1 MQGFED
7 ALYQNAL
14 DLSETVVF
22 EYDIQNDVMSFTENV
37 GKYMPCASV
46 IASYVSDIA
55 IRGKVHPE
63 DIKEAISFFKKG
75 KDDTKL
81 RLAYLRFLDFAGEY
95 PTYQLK
101 GKLILNGDGKPVLL
115 YGTMTLRSSDFAE
128 SGIATNRDPLTLLE
142 NRETSKAKISNYFK
156 NVSGDTLADIL
167 LLDMDNFA
175 TYNAMKGEVAGDKV
189 LLEVAKVLRKAL
201 RGADIIGRYGAD
213 QFVICMKGVED
224 ERVLGERATFII
236 DSIRELTDDS
246 GEGAAISAS
255 VGIGVGSSDEAD
267 FDVIFQ
273 RASEALA
280 YAKAHGKRNFALKN
294 DVLHDSEEYKNIRI
308 TSRELELV
316 KSILDPILSW
326 AYAVDENHNLIY
338 VNQALSSRLHLEEN
352 EGVCYAKIKG
362 YSSPCPD
369 CPMFSMSSKSANCDC
384 AVYSPSM
391 RMMLDV
397 RSTRITLRNK
407 TKIYIIANV
416 NSDIEKQMQ
425 VLDDSSE
432 RYTDAMMRLNDIIWD
447 VNLTSN
453 SCLRLRENKI
463 INSIE
468 DRNTNYTELIRS
480 YANNVVHPDDLD
492 AFFAV
497 FEPERIRK
505 ARRMGMEEI
514 RKEIRLL
521 TDNMGYKWFSVT
533 ALLYADDGQTDETVF
548 ISARDVDRLRLETI
562 EKFTIEEKYRSMR
575 ERSEFQ
581 TEIVLNN
588 ERYEHVSELSGIYVF
603 EYDVPKD
610 SYFVCSS
617 FDTIFDVTPEM
628 MVGEWGMLEG
638 LVPYEKDRERYESF
652 LHRIKT
658 QLDTH
663 TETLRFMTNRGN
675 PIWFTITVQAL
686 RGMNNSVVRLTGI
699 LQNVNAEMEVKAEL
713 EFRADYDSLTGL
725 FNTEHFNRLVRE
737 KIHREADRDF
747 VILSVDI
754 KRFKVINERYGID
767 AGNKCL
773 RYLAGLIKDSIP
785 RDGLASRYQADEFNV
800 LIEYV
805 DDRQIFDYMT
815 GLNQAFCHDD
825 ATGCGSGLAFGVY
838 KIHQRDLPVR
848 LMCDRSRFAKRDIKG
863 NALVNYAVYDDKLR
877 LALREQA
884 EIEAEMWTALEHE
897 EFIMYL
903 QPKYDVHTEKICGA
917 EALVRWQHPT
927 RGLRMPG
934 DFLPLFENNG
944 FVKNL
949 DEYMWKKAAGYIASL
964 QSRGVTLPISVN
976 LSRVHVTDARLVD
989 TLKRIVDENGIA
1001 RNLLELEV
1009 TENYF
1014 LQDVRELYDRMVEI
1028 KNLGFV
1034 LEMDDF
1040 GSGYSSLNMLRNAP
1054 IDVIK
1059 IDRYLLDEIMATS
1072 RGRIVVENAI
1082 RMSKQ
1087 LGLKVVAEGVETR
1100 EQLEFVRESGGDV
1113 VQGYYYSKPLP
1124 IDEFEKL
1131 LAAEGRLKG

>member
-7 ALYQNAL
+7 VLYQNAL
-14 DLSETVVF
+14 DLSEIVVF
-22 EYDIQNDVMSFTENV
+22 EYDIPNDVMSFTDNV

-63 DIKEAISFFKKG
+63 DIKEAISFFKEG
-75 KDDTKL
+75 NDDTKL
-81 RLAYLRFLDFAGEY
+81 KLAYIRFLDFAGEY

-101 GKLILNGDGKPVLL
+101 GKLILNGENKPTLL
-115 YGTMTLRSSDFAE
+115 FGTMTLLGSAEGEISFA
-128 SGIATNRDPLTLLE
+128 SNRDPLTLLE
-142 NRETSKAKISNYFK
+142 NRETSKAKIINYYSK
-156 NVSGDTLADIL
+156 ISGDTLPNIL

-175 TYNAMKGEVAGDKV
+175 TYNTMKGEVAGDKI

-201 RGADIIGRYGAD
+201 RGADVIGRFGAD
-213 QFVICMKGVED
+213 QFIVSMKGVED

-236 DSIRELTDDS
+236 DSIRELMDVS
-246 GEGAAISAS
+246 GDGAEISAS
-255 VGIGVGSSDEAD
+255 VGIGVGRCDDAS
-267 FDVIFQ
+267 FDTIFG
-273 RASEALA
+273 RAKEALA
-280 YAKAHGKRNFALKN
+280 YAKSHGKRCFALMN
-294 DVLHDSEEYKNIRI
+294 DGIHSAEEYKNIRI

-316 KSILDPILSW
+316 RSILDPVLSW
-326 AYAVDENHNLIY
+326 AYAVDEGYNLIY
-338 VNQALSSRLHLEEN
+338 VNQALASRLHLETG
-352 EGVCYAKIKG
+352 EGVCYSKIKG
-362 YSSPCPD
+362 YASPCPD
-369 CPMFSMSSKSANCDC
+369 CPMFGMNNKSSTCDC
-384 AVYSPSM
+384 SVYSPSL
-391 RMMLDV
+391 RMMTEV

-407 TKIYIIANV
+407 KKIYIIANV
-416 NSDIEKQMQ
+416 NSDIEQQMKD
-425 VLDDSSE
+425 LDESSM
-432 RYTDAMMRLNDIIWD
+432 RYSDAMLRLNDVIWD
-447 VNLTSN
+447 VNLTKN
-453 SCLRLRENKI
+453 TCLRLREHGI
-463 INSIE
+463 ITPLE
-468 DRNTNYTELIRS
+468 ERDAKYTDLIRH
-480 YANNVVHPDDLD
+480 YAENVVHPDDIEN
-492 AFFAV
+492 FNAV
-497 FEPERIRK
+497 FDPERIRK
-505 ARRMGMEEI
+505 SRRMGMDEI
-514 RKEIRLL
+514 RKEVRLL
-521 TDNMGYKWFSVT
+521 TSTLGYKWFSVT
-533 ALLYADDGQTDETVF
+533 ALLYEDDGESDETVF
-548 ISARDVDRLRLETI
+548 ISARDVDKLRLETI
-562 EKFTIEEKYRSMR
+562 EKFTIEEQYRSMR

-588 ERYEHVSELSGIYVF
+588 ERYEHVSELAGIYVF

-617 FDTIFDVTPEM
+617 FDMMFNLTPEM
-628 MVGEWGMLEG
+628 TTGAWGMLDG
-638 LVPYEKDRERYESF
+638 LVPYEDDREKYELF
-652 LHRIKT
+652 VNRVKT

-663 TETLRFMTNRGN
+663 TETLRFMTVRGN
-675 PIWFTITVQAL
+675 PVWFTITVQAL

-725 FNTEHFNRLVRE
+725 YNTEHFNRLVRE
-737 KIHREADRDF
+737 RIHREEDKQF
-747 VILSVDI
+747 VILGIDI
-754 KRFKVINERYGID
+754 KRFKVINERFGIER
-767 AGNKCL
+767 GNNCL
-773 RYLAGLIKDSIP
+773 KYLAGLIKDSLS

-800 LIEYV
+800 LLEYI
-805 DDRQIFDYMT
+805 DDKQILDYMT
-815 GLNQAFCHDD
+815 ELNQAFLHDD
-825 ATGCGSGLAFGVY
+825 ATGCGLGLAFGVY
-838 KIHQRDLPVR
+838 KIHQRDIPVR

-903 QPKYDVHTEKICGA
+903 QPKYDVRTEEICGA
-917 EALVRWQHPT
+917 EALVRWRHPT

-949 DEYMWKKAAGYIASL
+949 DEYMWKQAAKYIASL
-964 QSRGVTLPISVN
+964 RDRGVTLPISVN
-976 LSRVHVTDARLVD
+976 LSRIHVNDPMLVE
-989 TLKRIVDENGIA
+989 TLTGIA
-1001 RNLLELEV
+1001 DDSGIPRNLLELEV

-1014 LQDVRELYDRMVEI
+1014 LQDVKELYNRMLEI

-1131 LAAEGRLKG
+1131 LVSEGRLKG